1 MREFENIAFCS
12 NNNFND
18 LLLMWKRF
26 IDDVLGLFKGT
37 EQQCEDFIRWLNTLM
52 EGTVKFKYNTSFT
65 HLTKTRKP

>member
-1 MREFENIAFCS
+1 MGEFENIAFCS

-26 IDDVLGLFKGT
+26 IDDDVLGLFKGT

-52 EGTVKFKYNTSFT
+52 EGKVKYNTSFT